1 MPQWD
6 RRKVLTVWCERGLRV
21 PETPIE
27 ARDGDFKNFADC
39 TVEGNAQAADFAL
52 RVSGD
57 TLTFTDETGPRDFLR
72 CP

>member
-1 MPQWD
+1 M
-6 RRKVLTVWCERGLRV
+6 

-27 ARDGDFKNFADC
+27 ARDGDFKIFADC
-39 TVEGNAQAADFAL
+39 TVEGNAQAADFTL